1 MQAVVYTEYGS
12 PDVLQFKEVP
22 TPIPRDDEI
31 LIKIHAASLNRSDW
45 EGLTGS
51 PAYARMGGLFRPRDP
66 ILGSDVAGRV
76 EVAGKNH
83 TRFRPGDDVYGD
95 IMESSGGFAEYVC
108 VRGTN
113 LLPKPAWMSF
123 EQAAAIP
130 QAAVIALKGIRQR
143 GRVQPGEKVLINGAG
158 GGSGMFAIQLAKQ
171 SGAVVTG
178 VDNAGKLDFMRTL
191 GADHVIDYAREDFT
205 SNGPQY
211 DLILDMFAHRS
222 PFAYA
227 RALRP
232 NGRAY
237 AAGGLARTLLKILV
251 AGPVIALS
259 TRKRVRVLAAM
270 PNRADIA
277 TIAELCETG
286 TIRLVIDRVFP
297 LREVPEALRYLGEG
311 RARGKVVIRV
321 A

>member
-1 MQAVVYTEYGS
+1 MKAVVYTEYGS
-12 PDVLQFKEVP
+12 PEVLQFKEVP
-22 TPIPRDDEI
+22 TPVPRHDEI

-51 PAYARMGGLFRPRDP
+51 PAYARMGGLFRPGNP
-66 ILGSDVAGRV
+66 ILGSDIAGRV
-76 EVAGKNH
+76 EATGKNQ

-130 QAAVIALKGIRQR
+130 QAAVIALKGIRVQ

-171 SGAVVTG
+171 SGAVVTA

-191 GADHVIDYAREDFT
+191 GADHVIDYGREDFT
-205 SNGPQY
+205 SNGQQY
-211 DLILDMFAHRS
+211 DLILDLVAHRS

-232 NGRAY
+232 NGRSY
-237 AAGGLARTLLKILV
+237 AAGGPVRSLLKILV

-277 TIAELCETG
+277 TVAALCETG
-286 TIRLVIDRVFP
+286 TIRLVIDRVFS